1 MATSKKTNIPNTG
14 SPGTLAGT
22 TTVTGSSANAV
33 KENFLLNHDDDASIP
48 VRLIPSEG
56 GFSSTDQTDDD
67 QKLWDLIELR
77 TLNFTTYVN
86 LMNDILR
93 CNPGTLNGKPFYAN
107 PVEKGFDK
115 NRLPFT
121 STQAYSLLKF
131 ATEKFVKASVDL
143 NNEDFFDTPA
153 DFNSPYLELIFEKI
167 SEFRTALNNTC
178 TERGLINLKEF
189 PVLIELIWSYWHEEG
204 MLAQTMHTIAKR
216 FQNIRNGANDPLSN
230 LEIDPLRP
238 LNNILWGYIQDAQ
251 HRLTV
256 ARRAYEYDHHYG
268 VQLIGKA
275 IANFT
280 PADSRSKFIEAFH
293 NLLYRSAVYY
303 KEADDLTRRAD
314 GFPVL
319 NALKEVHLLLS
330 EGAHNQFGDL
340 PTTAKIEMM
349 MEQWILSQPEIREFL
364 GGRLMVPYDEP
375 WMDRVDSMKTLQGWP
390 KTSISYYHDLAKF
403 GEQLILSIRWT
414 NWTVQNDRDFA
425 AAWATNWRDAVQRY
439 IHCYQTVTG
448 VDIGVDSYEQSG
460 NAKATMPAILIEQKY
475 QREKMYKRT

>member
-1 MATSKKTNIPNTG
+1 MATSKKTGAAGTG
-14 SPGTLAGT
+14 SLASG
-22 TTVTGSSANAV
+22 TTVTGGATNTN
-33 KENFLLNHDDDASIP
+33 KDGFLLNRDDDESIP

-56 GFSSTDQTDDD
+56 GFVPTNQTDDD
-67 QKLWDLIELR
+67 QQLWDLIELR
-77 TLNFTTYVN
+77 SINFTTYVN
-86 LMNDILR
+86 LMNDVLR
-93 CNPGTLNGKPFYAN
+93 CNPGTLNTKAFYGAGGE
-107 PVEKGFDK
+107 EKK
-115 NRLPFT
+115 NHINRLPFT

-131 ATEKFVKASVDL
+131 ATEKFVKATVDL
-143 NNEDFFDTPA
+143 NEQDFFQTPA
-153 DFNSPYLELIFEKI
+153 DFNSPYLDLIYEKI
-167 SEFRTALNNTC
+167 ADFRTDLNNTC

-256 ARRAYEYDHHYG
+256 ARRTYEYDHHYG

-275 IANFT
+275 ISNFT

-340 PTTAKIEMM
+340 PTTARIEMM
-349 MEQWILSQPEIREFL
+349 MEQWILSQPEVREFL
-364 GGRLMVPYDEP
+364 GGRLMVP
-375 WMDRVDSMKTLQGWP
+375 MMNRGW
-390 KTSISYYHDLAKF
+390 
-403 GEQLILSIRWT
+403 
-414 NWTVQNDRDFA
+414 
-425 AAWATNWRDAVQRY
+425 
-439 IHCYQTVTG
+439 TG
-448 VDIGVDSYEQSG
+448 LT
-460 NAKATMPAILIEQKY
+460 A
-475 QREKMYKRT
+475 

>member
-1 MATSKKTNIPNTG
+1 MATTKKSGTVTG
-14 SPGTLAGT
+14 AAGTLASGT
-22 TTVTGSSANAV
+22 TVGGGSINTATKDS
-33 KENFLLNHDDDASIP
+33 FLVNRDDADSIP

-56 GFSSTDQTDDD
+56 GFTNTSQTDDD
-67 QKLWDLIELR
+67 SLLWDLVASRSI
-77 TLNFTTYVN
+77 NFSTYVN

-93 CNPGTLNGKPFYAN
+93 CNPGTLNNKRFYGAGE
-107 PVEKGFDK
+107 EKK
-115 NRLPFT
+115 NHINRLPFT

-131 ATEKFVKASVDL
+131 ATEKFVKAVVDL
-143 NNEDFFDTPA
+143 NEEEFFDTPA
-153 DFNSPYLELIFEKI
+153 DFNSPYLELIYEKI
-167 SEFRTALNNTC
+167 GEFRTDLNNKC
-178 TERGLINLKEF
+178 TERGLVNIKEF

-204 MLAQTMHTIAKR
+204 MLEQTMHAIAKR
-216 FQNIRNGANDPLSN
+216 FQNIRNGANDPLAN

-251 HRLTV
+251 HRLSV

-268 VQLIGKA
+268 IQLIGKA
-275 IANFT
+275 ISNFS

-340 PTTAKIEMM
+340 PTTAKVEML

-364 GGRLMVPYDEP
+364 GGRLMIPYDEP
-375 WMDRVDSMKTLQGWP
+375 WMDRVDTMKTLQGWP
-390 KTSISYYHDLAKF
+390 KTSISYYHDLARF
-403 GEQLILSIRWT
+403 GEQIILSIRWT
-414 NWTVQNDRDFA
+414 NWTLQNDREFA
-425 AAWATNWRDAVQRY
+425 AAWANTWRDAVQRY

-448 VDIGVDSYEQSG
+448 VDIGVDAYEQSG
-460 NAKATMPAILIEQKY
+460 SAKATMPALLIQQKY
-475 QREKMYKRT
+475 QRERMYKR